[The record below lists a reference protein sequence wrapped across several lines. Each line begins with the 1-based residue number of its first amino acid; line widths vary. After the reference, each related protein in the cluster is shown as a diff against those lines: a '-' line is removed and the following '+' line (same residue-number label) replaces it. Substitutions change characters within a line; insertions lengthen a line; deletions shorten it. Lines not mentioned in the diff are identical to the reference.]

1 MNAHANTT
9 VERPAP
15 LLGGYYRGTESD
27 NAVDAADRKLAQ
39 AEALAHLLCG
49 EAGEA
54 LRSMNDEI
62 QDTIGWLLSDL
73 IGEYRLFRYK
83 ADQEAASARTEATA

>member
-9 VERPAP
+9 VTRPEP

-39 AEALAHLLCG
+39 AEALAHLLYG
-49 EAGEA
+49 ETGEA
-54 LRSMNDEI
+54 LRAMNDEI
-62 QDTIGWLLSDL
+62 QDAIGWLLSDL

-83 ADQEAASARTEATA
+83 ADQEAASARTETHA

>member
-1 MNAHANTT
+1 
-9 VERPAP
+9 
-15 LLGGYYRGTESD
+15 LGDYYRSTESD
-27 NAVDAADRKLAQ
+27 NAVDAADRKLDQ

-54 LRSMNDEI
+54 LRNMNEEI

-73 IGEYRLFRYK
+73 IGEHRLFRYK
-83 ADQEAASARTEATA
+83 ADQEAASARTETHA